1 MMRARRISDFIVI
14 GVALMVLAVLTTLRA
29 SLIAAYSMPSTYD
42 TGVSGYAALYSLL
55 SREGV
60 AVDRF
65 EQPLSGLFAR
75 HGALIVAGDNAI
87 EVLAP
92 QSSDHRALDAWVSAG
107 GTLVLLGST
116 RPETLDLPRLAD
128 LHASLARSGC
138 ALALSSQKLLVAG
151 DFTDGMARR
160 CDRKA
165 KTVLRA
171 AGRAVAAVYARG
183 RGSVIFVTTPSIFD
197 NSHLAL
203 RDNAAF
209 AYALLSGIGT
219 IAFEERIYGHATGN
233 SFWEVLPAPMR
244 AAIVLA
250 CVAVLLAILG
260 ANLPFAP
267 PHEARA
273 VGERDSSE
281 YVASL
286 SRMLER
292 GGAAREVVRRLSA
305 QVLGVTSPLAAGDQ
319 DAQTLADE
327 ARRLRALSHPRVEDV
342 VAAGRLFARVHKEY
356 RA

>member
-1 MMRARRISDFIVI
+1 MRTRRISDFIVI
-14 GVALMVLAVLTTLRA
+14 GVALVLLAVLTTLRA
-29 SLIAAYSMPSTYD
+29 SLTESYSVPSTYD

-55 SREGV
+55 AREGV

-75 HGALIVAGDNAI
+75 HGALIVAGDDAT
-87 EVLAP
+87 ELLAP
-92 QSSDHRALDAWVSAG
+92 QSSDLRALDAWVRGG

-116 RPETLDLPRLAD
+116 RPEILDLPRLAD
-128 LHASLARSGC
+128 LHESLARSGC
-138 ALALSSQKLLVAG
+138 ALAGSSQGLLIAG
-151 DFTDGMARR
+151 DFTEGMARR
-160 CDRKA
+160 CDRKV
-165 KTVLRA
+165 KTILLA
-171 AGRAVAAVYARG
+171 AGRSVATVYARG
-183 RGSVIFVTTPSIFD
+183 RGSVVFVTTPSVFD

-233 SFWEVLPAPMR
+233 SFWQVLPAPMR
-244 AAIVLA
+244 AAIVLS

-273 VGERDSSE
+273 TGERDSSE
-281 YVASL
+281 YIASL

-292 GGAAREVVRRLSA
+292 GGAAREVVKRLCA
-305 QVLGVTSPLAAGDQ
+305 QVLGVTVPLAAGDQ

-327 ARRLRALSHPRVEDV
+327 ARRLQALLHPRVEDV